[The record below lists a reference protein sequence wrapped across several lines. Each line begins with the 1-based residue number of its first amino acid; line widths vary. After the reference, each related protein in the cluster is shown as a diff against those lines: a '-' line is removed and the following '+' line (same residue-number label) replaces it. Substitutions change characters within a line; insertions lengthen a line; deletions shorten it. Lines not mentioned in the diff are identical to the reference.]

1 MVDAYLEMFRRILFR
16 FMRLMNVGL
25 LGYFIDFR
33 RLFSGRVV
41 DLSLIYKVY
50 EGWCFIFIYNMWYF
64 RFLVFY

>member
-25 LGYFIDFR
+25 LGRFIDFR

-50 EGWCFIFIYNMWYF
+50 EGWCFICIYNM
-64 RFLVFY
+64 

>member
-25 LGYFIDFR
+25 LGRFIDFM

-50 EGWCFIFIYNMWYF
+50 EGWCFLYIYNM
-64 RFLVFY
+64 